1 MNCPVSFCAKIWLS
15 SLERAKR
22 ALTLGVRIV
31 LVFSGAGRVT
41 KRPSGPGVLPGG
53 KFVVPIVIGRIA
65 QACECVMLS
74 INLLCLTS
82 QALAAGH

>member
-53 KFVVPIVIGRIA
+53 KFVVPIVTVRMA
-65 QACECVMLS
+65 KACECVL
-74 INLLCLTS
+74 IFVNLFCPTE